1 MLNERTPSASIS
13 PFSCVFSL
21 VFEPLHVFSITK
33 KKKKKLN
40 NLHQP
45 PSSLSYPL
53 LPKIDLY
60 NCFSPNTTVTGILLH
75 QWTPPVSRQTSSLAL
90 LSSTLGDIL
99 KWPQWGLLLQLLVS
113 YMYSMLFSIL
123 ASLEFIFFKPF
134 ILYHR
139 IFLCLPFNVDILQDS
154 AFILLFFSFFTLF
167 ISNFTFTHGLKW

>member
-21 VFEPLHVFSITK
+21 VFEPLHVFCIT
-33 KKKKKLN
+33 KKKKLN

-53 LPKIDLY
+53 LLKIDLY

-99 KWPQWGLLLQLLVS
+99 KWPQWGLLLQLFVS

-123 ASLEFIFFKPF
+123 ASLEFFFFFNRSFSIIGYFSVYHLMFIFF
-134 ILYHR
+134 R
-139 IFLCLPFNVDILQDS
+139 IQP
-154 AFILLFFSFFTLF
+154 LFYFS
-167 ISNFTFTHGLKW
+167 SHSSHCS